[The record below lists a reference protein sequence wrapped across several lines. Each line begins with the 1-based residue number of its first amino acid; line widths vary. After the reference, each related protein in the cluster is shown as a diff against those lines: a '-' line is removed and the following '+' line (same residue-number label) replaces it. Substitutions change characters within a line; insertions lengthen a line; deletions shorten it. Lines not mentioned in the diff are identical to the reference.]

1 MCSRPAFLPIPT
13 TVAPIPTTAA
23 PIPTAAD
30 ISGRSNPGQRR
41 RLPASRPRS
50 KTAEEDGCADRWP
63 LVEHFPDVQSF
74 SGSEV
79 FLEEEGMTT
88 PSRKRLMRERLQQD
102 PPAGISAAPQDNS
115 TFKMT
120 LRVDT

>member
-79 FLEEEGMTT
+79 FLLKQGGGGDDDSFEEETYEGEAAAR
-88 PSRKRLMRERLQQD
+88 PSCWNQCCSSR
-102 PPAGISAAPQDNS
+102 
-115 TFKMT
+115 
-120 LRVDT
+120 

>member
-1 MCSRPAFLPIPT
+1 MTSPADPIPGNAD
-13 TVAPIPTTAA
+13 VFQRVDPDLKQRKKMVVPIAGHWWNTF
-23 PIPTAAD
+23 PI
-30 ISGRSNPGQRR
+30 
-41 RLPASRPRS
+41 
-50 KTAEEDGCADRWP
+50 
-63 LVEHFPDVQSF
+63 VQSF

-79 FLEEEGMTT
+79 FLVWINFCKEEEGMTT